1 MEGNDLLPRQ
11 FKTYGMKKL
20 HKIVS
25 DQQYSD
31 GNLRILFDRFGLI
44 TDPDQYQGNNQIGTD
59 DTDYVCRIEQ
69 RERLH
74 RIL

>member
-44 TDPDQYQGNNQIGTD
+44 IDPD
-59 DTDYVCRIEQ
+59 
-69 RERLH
+69 
-74 RIL
+74 